1 MTLEGDLGEERR
13 GESGGAS
20 QAQSSQTLISEVL
33 KRKMSN
39 NRKLNT
45 LKNNQNAINQV
56 KRDKRLN
63 KILPSIDTGLKKIK
77 RLKKNQP
84 AQSKEAQAHEKTES
98 YNPTTD
104 SRAGRTDKVTGLR
117 SRLSGAAT
125 NALEQSLSKKNSA
138 SINMKGDETDH
149 MSFNIDDQT
158 GNIMQT

>member
-84 AQSKEAQAHEKTES
+84 A
-98 YNPTTD
+98 
-104 SRAGRTDKVTGLR
+104 
-117 SRLSGAAT
+117 
-125 NALEQSLSKKNSA
+125 
-138 SINMKGDETDH
+138 
-149 MSFNIDDQT
+149 
-158 GNIMQT
+158 